1 MRQTILSLVLLT
13 VAMFPTWSYG
23 IEASFHVEAPDAP
36 CAAWGIEKL
45 KAAFAEAGVDIVAE
59 GGTAIRIAADPAS
72 ITAESSRKPEG
83 FQLTVKPPVSR
94 SIIRA
99 DGVYIAGYDAP
110 GLMYGCLELA
120 RRVREAKGLPD
131 QADVAEAP
139 AMTLR
144 GTCILL
150 MKLGLYDY
158 PVTPAEFPFFY
169 DKTLWAEYLDFLA
182 ENRFNYIAFWNGH
195 PFDYFVKLD
204 KYPEAQDGLEAGL
217 LERNHEMLM
226 WLARE
231 AEKRNIWL
239 MFEFYNIHVSVYFA
253 KAHNLPEHG
262 ISEPTPLLRDYTGY
276 CIERFVSE
284 FPSVGLYICPGESLK
299 LEHTP
304 DWINDVIFAA
314 VKRSGKTPP
323 IMVRSWGIDLKHMK
337 EVVGNYPRLY
347 TERKFNVEMIADTE
361 IDPDNADW
369 AKLSGNHVVNIHC
382 MGNLEPFR
390 WSPPSYIQKCVQ
402 SSVNAG
408 ATGIH
413 LYPRKAWRWPY
424 GCDKTDK
431 PELQWNRDWMWFEA
445 WGRYAW
451 NANRDAKTEKAYW
464 VDRLAKRFGAN
475 AAPHVLN
482 AYEAGA
488 DVLPGIQRLVWLG
501 NDNHTIVGAGI
512 TLEQLQ
518 TAKGIPFLDLRD
530 TSRISEY
537 ITVCR
542 RLTNR
547 DALKSGAKPSPG
559 NPVEFLARKTM
570 EAQRAVW
577 EAAAAFIGA
586 DESDRELQSLVS
598 DVQAIQYVA
607 KFYHHKLQAAV
618 SKALADADVNVSKN
632 AASCVTHLAS
642 SLNDFRN
649 LASLT
654 KSTYESMSDVPAW
667 NPSKSLPCPYHWS
680 DILPLFEKEFKDT
693 TDALKAKI
701 DKAADLEL
709 LAAAADLDGRNFSES
724 TTFPSDVTS
733 NLVLPLVARYQRNL
747 PHPEEFAE
755 RKQSLRSK
763 LLKAYGFDPMPER
776 TPLNART
783 VGRIE
788 YPQYVLEK
796 IVYEAWPGIPVS
808 AHLYLPKDASAPHSL
823 SNHDKLL
830 PCVLYTCGHWY
841 HGKTEPGPRSFCV
854 GMAHKGNAVLIY
866 DPMGQGER
874 FAEGEHGHRFPILAG
889 LSQEGFMVWESMR
902 AIDYIET
909 RPEIDPKRIGMTGAS
924 GGGLN
929 TIFTAAIEDRLA
941 ASAPVCYP
949 VTYTDFLCAM
959 AGRNWNGGLDLC
971 NQVPGVIT
979 FARTS
984 DLMAC
989 IAPKPVLQISAEEDV
1004 DFPIAGA
1011 RQTAHEVS
1019 EIYGDLKASDAFKY
1033 VEAEAPHGY
1042 DKTMREAAY
1051 GFFLKA
1057 LANQGDGSP
1066 SPEPPMEL
1074 ETWDD
1079 PKLRCFADGGN
1090 RLAGPLL
1097 ETLVKSRLPE
1107 SPEFGAL
1114 PEIGKLEE
1122 WQDSLRARI
1131 REICKVPSS
1140 STATVHPFPAS
1151 TTSDGIRI
1159 SGFSLEA
1166 SLITAVKEGVDPK
1179 TAFIILSKRNR
1190 LETFASKL
1198 VRDLIDRNAL
1208 VAVAGLTGL
1217 GEDVPSDFELATN
1230 LWMLDRTLP
1239 GEWIA
1244 EIQGL
1249 VTHMRTAK
1257 PAIPVCLIGM
1267 EGMAETA
1274 LLAAA
1279 VIDDVAGVA
1288 VDKPLGSYHDLISHK
1303 VRWDASEYLPGVLRH
1318 FDLPQLLA
1326 AIAPRK
1332 AVLLNPINGFR
1343 EPYRAEDIEKL
1354 YAFAK
1359 SAYSM
1364 MNTSPNLTIGV
1375 DKPLDAESVF
1385 GVAALP

>member
-1 MRQTILSLVLLT
+1 MRQTILSLVLLI
-13 VAMFPTWSYG
+13 VATTPTWSHG
-23 IEASFHVEAPDAP
+23 IEASFHVEPSDAP
-36 CAAWGIEKL
+36 CAAWGVERL
-45 KAAFAEAGVDIVAE
+45 KAAFAEAGVDVVAE
-59 GGTAIRIAADPAS
+59 GGTAIRIAVDAAS

-83 FQLTVKPPVSR
+83 FQLIVKP
-94 SIIRA
+94 
-99 DGVYIAGYDAP
+99 DGIHIAGYDAP

-120 RRVREAKGLPD
+120 RRVHDAKGLPD
-131 QADVAEAP
+131 QVDVAEAP
-139 AMTLR
+139 TMTLR

-169 DKTLWAEYLDFLA
+169 DKALWAEYLDFLA
-182 ENRFNYIAFWNGH
+182 ENHFNYIAFWNGH

-304 DWINDVIFAA
+304 GWTNNVIFAA
-314 VKRSGKTPP
+314 VKRTGKTPP

-337 EVVGNYPRLY
+337 EVIGNYPRLY
-347 TERKFNVEMIADTE
+347 TERKFNVEMIAGTE
-361 IDPDNADW
+361 IDPENADW

-464 VDRLAKRFGAN
+464 VDLLAKRLGAN

-501 NDNHTIVGAGI
+501 NDNHTVVGAGI

-530 TSRISEY
+530 TSRIPEY
-537 ITVCR
+537 IE
-542 RLTNR
+542 
-547 DALKSGAKPSPG
+547 ALKSGTKPSPG

-577 EAAAAFIGA
+577 EAIATSPGTE
-586 DESDRELQSLVS
+586 ESEKELQSLVS
-598 DVQAIQYVA
+598 DVQAIRYVA

-618 SKALADADVNVSKN
+618 SKALLDAGVDVSKN
-632 AASCVTHLAS
+632 AMSCVAHLAS

-649 LASLT
+649 LTSLT

-680 DILPLFEKEFKDT
+680 DILPLFETEFRDT
-693 TDALKAKI
+693 TDALKTKV
-701 DKAADLEL
+701 DRAADIEL
-709 LAAAADLDGRNFSES
+709 LAAAADLDGLSFSGS
-724 TTFPSDVTS
+724 TTPPSDVTS
-733 NLVLPLVARYQRNL
+733 NLVLGLVARYQRNL
-747 PHPEEFAE
+747 PHPEDFTE
-755 RKQSLRSK
+755 RKQSVRSK

-776 TPLNART
+776 TPLDART

-788 YPQYVLEK
+788 YPQYVLERV
-796 IVYEAWPGIPVS
+796 VYEAWRGIPVS
-808 AHLYLPKDASAPHSL
+808 AHLYLPKNASAP
-823 SNHDKLL
+823 L

-841 HGKTEPGPRSFCV
+841 HGKTEPDPRSFCV
-854 GMAHKGNAVLIY
+854 GMVQKGIAVLIY

-874 FAEGEHGHRFPILAG
+874 YAEGEHGHRFPILSG

-949 VTYTDFLCAM
+949 VTYADFLCAM
-959 AGRNWNGGLDLC
+959 AGRNWNGGVDLC

-989 IAPKPVLQISAEEDV
+989 VAPKPMLQVSAKEDV

-1011 RQTAHEVS
+1011 RQTAEEIS
-1019 EIYGDLKASDAFKY
+1019 EIYGNLKASDAFKY
-1033 VEAEAPHGY
+1033 VEVEARHGY
-1042 DKTMREAAY
+1042 DKTMRETVY
-1051 GFFLKA
+1051 GFFLKV

-1066 SPEPPMEL
+1066 TPEPPMQL

-1079 PKLRCFADGGN
+1079 PKLRCFTDGGN

-1097 ETLVKSRLPE
+1097 ETLVGSRLPE

-1114 PEIGKLEE
+1114 PESGKLEE

-1140 STATVHPFPAS
+1140 STTTVNPFPVS

-1159 SGFSLEA
+1159 SGFSLQARERVA
-1166 SLITAVKEGVDPK
+1166 PNAGNPDHTSASSLITAVKEGVDPK

-1190 LETFASKL
+1190 LEMLTSKL
-1198 VRDLIDRNAL
+1198 ARDLIDRNAL

-1217 GEDVPSDFELATN
+1217 GEDAPSDFELATT

-1288 VDKPLGSYHDLISHK
+1288 VDKPLASYRDLISHK

-1318 FDLPQLLA
+1318 FDLPQVLA

-1332 AVLLNPINGFR
+1332 ALLLNPINGFR
-1343 EPYRAEDIEKL
+1343 EPYRAEDLERL

-1364 MNTSPNLTIGV
+1364 MNASPALTIMM
-1375 DKPLDAESVF
+1375 DKPLDAESLL
-1385 GVAALP
+1385 GATALP